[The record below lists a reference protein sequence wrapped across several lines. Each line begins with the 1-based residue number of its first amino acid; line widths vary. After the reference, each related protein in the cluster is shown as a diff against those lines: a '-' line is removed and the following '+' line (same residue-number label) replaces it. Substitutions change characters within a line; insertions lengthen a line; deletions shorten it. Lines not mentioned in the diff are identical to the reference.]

1 MKTLKQLRVENGL
14 TQSDLARLSGGEWR
28 NTIFTLESG
37 KQSPTL
43 RRLRELLALMG
54 YSLKLEIEKDGRVH
68 FLDLDSLMGSTSTT
82 RAKDTR
88 DEEHIPKAETVQK
101 GQPEGSQDLPDQ
113 GLQSLLTDI
122 LTK

>member
-1 MKTLKQLRVENGL
+1 MKTIRQLRIENGL

-68 FLDLDSLMGSTSTT
+68 FMDLDSLMGSTSTT
-82 RAKDTR
+82 RVKDTR
-88 DEEHIPKAETVQK
+88 
-101 GQPEGSQDLPDQ
+101 EGSQ
-113 GLQSLLTDI
+113 S
-122 LTK
+122 

>member
-37 KQSPTL
+37 KQSPTI

-54 YSLKLEIEKDGRVH
+54 YSMKIELEKDGRVH

-88 DEEHIPKAETVQK
+88 
-101 GQPEGSQDLPDQ
+101 EG
-113 GLQSLLTDI
+113 GE
-122 LTK
+122 

>member
-37 KQSPTL
+37 KQSPTI

-54 YSLKLEIEKDGRVH
+54 YSMKIELEKDGRVH
-68 FLDLDSLMGSTSTT
+68 FLDLDSLMGSTT
-82 RAKDTR
+82 RAKDAR
-88 DEEHIPKAETVQK
+88 
-101 GQPEGSQDLPDQ
+101 EGSQ
-113 GLQSLLTDI
+113 S
-122 LTK
+122 

>member
-37 KQSPTL
+37 KQSPTI

-54 YSLKLEIEKDGRVH
+54 YSMKIELEKDGRVH
-68 FLDLDSLMGSTSTT
+68 FLDLDSLMGNANTT
-82 RAKDTR
+82 RVKDTR
-88 DEEHIPKAETVQK
+88 
-101 GQPEGSQDLPDQ
+101 EG
-113 GLQSLLTDI
+113 GE
-122 LTK
+122 

>member
-1 MKTLKQLRVENGL
+1 MKTLRQLRIENGL

-54 YSLKLEIEKDGRVH
+54 YSMKIELEKDGRVH
-68 FLDLDSLMGSTSTT
+68 FLDLDSLMGSTT

-88 DEEHIPKAETVQK
+88 
-101 GQPEGSQDLPDQ
+101 EG
-113 GLQSLLTDI
+113 GE
-122 LTK
+122 

>member
-37 KQSPTL
+37 KQSPTI

-54 YSLKLEIEKDGRVH
+54 YSMKIELEKDGRVH
-68 FLDLDSLMGSTSTT
+68 FLDLDSLMGSV
-82 RAKDTR
+82 TR
-88 DEEHIPKAETVQK
+88 DKDARE
-101 GQPEGSQDLPDQ
+101 
-113 GLQSLLTDI
+113 
-122 LTK
+122 